1 MEVNEIETS
10 DYGICIFSV
19 AQLTSFLSEE
29 KKSRTKKVLSLF
41 QKEHELY
48 LRSIQTG
55 SWLPIPQINS
65 VTYQV
70 RISNLGE
77 GFSEEWEEKYCYE
90 YFNLTVES
98 DNSIWIGSIGLL
110 LNWDTSKFVG
120 NIISYSTLD
129 GFLLHKGLRFEVKS
143 GKYAVKIQ
151 GYQRKDKKGFP
162 LANSGFLFSL
172 KEVEEF
178 EYTADPREDEK
189 YKFNS
194 INCYS

>member
-48 LRSIQTG
+48 LRSIETG

-90 YFNLTVES
+90 YFNLTVGS
-98 DNSIWIGSIGLL
+98 DNSICLG
-110 LNWDTSKFVG
+110 
-120 NIISYSTLD
+120 
-129 GFLLHKGLRFEVKS
+129 
-143 GKYAVKIQ
+143 
-151 GYQRKDKKGFP
+151 
-162 LANSGFLFSL
+162 
-172 KEVEEF
+172 
-178 EYTADPREDEK
+178 
-189 YKFNS
+189 
-194 INCYS
+194 